1 MRLILALVIGI
12 AATGS
17 VADARAQSLAS
28 EDDINTG
35 LFNVAVA
42 DKIRNKCDEISP
54 RYFTALGY
62 LQALKNEARKR
73 GYSDAEIDRY
83 INDDTE
89 RAKME
94 ERRNAYIRA
103 SGAHPRDRT
112 SLCRLGR
119 QEIARQSQI
128 GQLLRAR

>member
-1 MRLILALVIGI
+1 MRLKLALVIGI

-17 VADARAQSLAS
+17 VAEARAQSLAS
-28 EDDINTG
+28 EDDINSG

-42 DKIRNKCDEISP
+42 DRIRDKCDAISP

-62 LQALKNEARKR
+62 LQSLKTMARKR

-83 INDDTE
+83 INDDDE
-89 RAKME
+89 RDKME

-103 SGAHPRDRT
+103 SGAEPNDAA

-119 QEIARQSQI
+119 QEIARESQI

>member
-1 MRLILALVIGI
+1 MRLISALVIGI

-17 VADARAQSLAS
+17 VAEARAGSLAT
-28 EDDINTG
+28 EDDINAG

-42 DKIRNKCDEISP
+42 DRIRNKCDEISP
-54 RYFTALGY
+54 RYFTALSY
-62 LQALKNEARKR
+62 LQRLKGEARKR

-83 INDDTE
+83 INDDAE

-103 SGAHPRDRT
+103 SGAHPGDRA

-119 QEIARQSQI
+119 QEIARDSQI

>member
-1 MRLILALVIGI
+1 MRLILALVLGM
-12 AATGS
+12 AVTAS
-17 VADARAQSLAS
+17 VAEARAQTLAQ

-42 DKIRNKCDEISP
+42 DRIRKKCDAIAP

-62 LQALKNEARKR
+62 LQSLKSEALGR

-83 INDDTE
+83 INDDAE
-89 RAKME
+89 KEKMR

-103 SGAHPRDRT
+103 SGAKPDDPG

-119 QEIARQSQI
+119 KEIARQSQI
-128 GQLLRAR
+128 GQLLKAR

>member
-12 AATGS
+12 ATTAS
-17 VADARAQSLAS
+17 VAEARAQSLAS

-42 DKIRNKCDEISP
+42 DRIRKKCDDISP

-62 LQALKNEARKR
+62 LQSLKNEALKR
-73 GYSDAEIDRY
+73 GYSDTEIDRY
-83 INDDTE
+83 INDDAE
-89 RAKME
+89 RGKME

-103 SGAHPRDRT
+103 SGADPKDRA

-128 GQLLRAR
+128 GQLLKAR

>member
-12 AATGS
+12 ATTAS
-17 VADARAQSLAS
+17 VAEARAQSLAS

-42 DKIRNKCDEISP
+42 DRIRKKCDDISP

-62 LQALKNEARKR
+62 LQSLKNEALKR
-73 GYSDAEIDRY
+73 GYSDTEIDRY
-83 INDDTE
+83 INDDAE

-103 SGAHPRDRT
+103 SGAHPKDRA

-128 GQLLRAR
+128 GQLLKAR

>member
-12 AATGS
+12 AATAS

-28 EDDINTG
+28 EHDINTG

-42 DKIRNKCDEISP
+42 DRIRKKCDDIAP

-62 LQALKNEARKR
+62 LQSLKAEARKR

-83 INDDTE
+83 INDDAE

-94 ERRNAYIRA
+94 ERRNAYIRD
-103 SGAHPRDRT
+103 SGADPTDRA

-128 GQLLRAR
+128 GQLLKAR

>member
-1 MRLILALVIGI
+1 MRLILTLVIGI
-12 AATGS
+12 AATAS
-17 VADARAQSLAS
+17 VADARAQSLAT
-28 EDDINTG
+28 EDDINAG

-42 DKIRNKCDEISP
+42 DRIRKKCDDISP

-62 LQALKNEARKR
+62 LQSLKTEARKR
-73 GYSDAEIDRY
+73 GYSDDEIDRY

-89 RAKME
+89 RARME

-103 SGAHPRDRT
+103 SGANPSDRA

-119 QEIARQSQI
+119 QEIARDSQI
-128 GQLLRAR
+128 GQLLKAR